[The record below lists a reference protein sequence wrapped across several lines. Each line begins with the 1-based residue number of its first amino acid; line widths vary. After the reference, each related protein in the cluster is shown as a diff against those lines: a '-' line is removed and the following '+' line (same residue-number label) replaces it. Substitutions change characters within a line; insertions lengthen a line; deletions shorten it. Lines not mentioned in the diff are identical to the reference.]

1 MTRYIF
7 ITGGVVSSLGKGI
20 TSASLGAILEAR
32 GLNITMLKLDPY
44 INVDPGT
51 MSPFQ
56 HGEVFV
62 TEDGAETDLDLG
74 HYERFIRTTMSKKNN
89 FTTGRVY
96 EEVLKCERRGDYL
109 GATIQVIPHITD
121 KIKQRVIDGAGDADV
136 ALVEIGGTVGDIES
150 QPFLEAIRQLRV
162 ELGSARTLFLH
173 LTLVPYISTAGETKT
188 KPTQHSVKELR
199 SIGIQPDILVCR
211 SEQEIDEPA
220 RKKIALFTNVELPA
234 VVSLPDT
241 DSIYRVPSILGAAGL
256 DQIVVEKLQLDCD
269 KADFSEW
276 DRVVEAEL
284 HPEREIKLAMVGKYT
299 DLLDAYKSLNEA
311 ITHAGIQ
318 TRTKVNISYID
329 STDVMEQ
336 GTSLLEDYDAILI
349 PGGFGERGFEGKILT
364 TQYAREKKVPY
375 LGICLG
381 LQAAVIDY
389 ARNVAGLEGANSTEF
404 DKKCEHPVIALIS
417 EWTTVTGSTEVRDE
431 DSDLGGTMRLGGQKC
446 VLDKNSI
453 TYECYGEREI
463 VERHRHRYEFNN
475 DYLETFAAA
484 GLKLA
489 GKSVDGMLVEVIEV
503 PNHPWFVGCQFHPEF
518 TSTPREGHPLFT
530 GFILAAITRHK
541 ERLSNGELGNT
552 LDNTQPIT
560 ATTEIA

>member
-89 FTTGRVY
+89 FTAGRVY

-241 DSIYRVPSILGAAGL
+241 DSIYRVPSILGTAGL

-329 STDVMEQ
+329 STDVIEQ
-336 GTSLLEDYDAILI
+336 GTSLLEGYDAILI

-417 EWTTVTGSTEVRDE
+417 EWTTVTGTTEVRDE
-431 DSDLGGTMRLGGQKC
+431 NSDLGGTMRLGGQEC